1 MADFHVYRDRLEI
14 RLTRAE
20 KVLALRRDDILVPR
34 DSIRSVAITA
44 DPWIWIRGVRAPGN
58 SIPLTLAVGTW
69 KFHGGKDFLVLKGK
83 QRSAVVI
90 DIEQPDAVV
99 PAEPPD
105 AVVPAEPPD
114 AAAQSR
120 GAEPVEAGSGEADE
134 AESTATE
141 MMATESIR
149 TASPGTESSESES
162 SETGSSGSGSSQTES
177 SETESSETES
187 SETDPG
193 ESDAAPAPEV
203 AEGFS
208 RVIVSTQHAA
218 KLVEALRE
226 IRPGSDG
233 PADEVIS

>member
-1 MADFHVYRDRLEI
+1 MPARPQFCNVSRRRRHIPERLNATRQTSGMADFHVYRDRLEI

-20 KVLALRRDDILVPR
+20 KMLALRRDDLVVPR

-90 DIEQPDAVV
+90 DIEQPDAQSSDDRRASDDGPGAPSS
-99 PAEPPD
+99 PAEV
-105 AVVPAEPPD
+105 AAD
-114 AAAQSR
+114 AAAG
-120 GAEPVEAGSGEADE
+120 GAGALPGAAERLPESGDVAD
-134 AESTATE
+134 
-141 MMATESIR
+141 
-149 TASPGTESSESES
+149 
-162 SETGSSGSGSSQTES
+162 
-177 SETESSETES
+177 
-187 SETDPG
+187 
-193 ESDAAPAPEV
+193 
-203 AEGFS
+203 GFS

-218 KLVEALRE
+218 ELVEALRD
-226 IRPGSDG
+226 IHPGSDG